1 MSELYPHKVLVAG
14 ATGGVGKLVVR
25 RLRLLNVPAR
35 ILTRDRQR
43 AARLGDVDVVE
54 GDALVR
60 GDCARAVADCDAIV
74 CTLGDRTVP
83 QGRPIVDGDGIVN
96 LIDAA
101 AAAGS
106 QRFVLVSSLGVG
118 DSWHWLPFFIKWF
131 FRWFKAI
138 PILNEK
144 ARSEEY
150 LKGSALQWTILR
162 PGGLFNWRMRAEP
175 LLTVAG
181 RVAGITTR
189 QATADV
195 AVRSLASQ
203 NALRTTLTVVNHSV
217 RATLEGTVFQLD
229 VPWQPW

>member
-14 ATGGVGKLVVR
+14 ATGGVGKLVVC
-25 RLRLLNVPAR
+25 RLQLLGVPAR
-35 ILTRDRQR
+35 VLTRDRQR
-43 AARLGDVDVVE
+43 AAGLGAVEIVE

-60 GDCARAVADCDAIV
+60 EDCARAVAGCDAVI

-83 QGRPIVDGDGIVN
+83 RGRPIVDGDGIVN
-96 LIDAA
+96 LVDAA
-101 AAAGS
+101 VAAGAH
-106 QRFVLVSSLGVG
+106 RFVLVSGLGVG
-118 DSWHWLPFFIKWF
+118 DSWRRIPFFIRWF
-131 FRWFKAI
+131 FQWLKVI
-138 PILNEK
+138 PIVKEK
-144 ARSEEY
+144 TRSEEY
-150 LKGSALQWTILR
+150 LRSSALQWTILR

-189 QATADV
+189 QGTADV

-217 RATLEGTVFQLD
+217 RATLEGKAFQLD